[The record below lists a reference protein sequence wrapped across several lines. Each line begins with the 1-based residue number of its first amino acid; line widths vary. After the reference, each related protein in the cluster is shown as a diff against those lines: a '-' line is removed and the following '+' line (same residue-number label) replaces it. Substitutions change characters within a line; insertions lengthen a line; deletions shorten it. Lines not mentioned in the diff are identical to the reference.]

1 MKMNKFPN
9 EKHYELL
16 AKDFSDIDHDIT
28 KSYLEYILLCQKT
41 IAKIESYLSKIEMT
55 NSQFLILLCLYVN
68 DKKSDNVTN
77 ISKKLGITGVTVSN
91 VLKTLQTKGLVEK
104 KKLKED
110 KRFSHIVLN
119 KKGKGFMENFI
130 PEYYSKYKGLF
141 KKFNKDELLQ
151 LQFLI
156 EKLNLSIDLM
166 SGKEKF
172 WW

>member
-1 MKMNKFPN
+1 MKTKFPS

-16 AKDFSDIDHDIT
+16 AKDFPSVDSDIT
-28 KSYLEYILLCQKT
+28 KSYLEYILICQKT

-55 NSQFLILLCLYVN
+55 NSQFLILLCLYVS
-68 DKKSDNVTN
+68 DKNIDNITN
-77 ISKKLGITGVTVSN
+77 ISKKLGISNVTVSN
-91 VLKTLQTKGLVEK
+91 VVKTLQIKGLVER

-110 KRFSHIVLN
+110 KRFSRVVLN
-119 KKGKGFMENFI
+119 KKGKDFMKNFI
-130 PEYYSKYKGLF
+130 PEYYSKYKELF
-141 KKFNKDELLQ
+141 KTFDKDELLE

-156 EKLNLSIDLM
+156 SKLNLAIDSM

>member
-1 MKMNKFPN
+1 MKNKFPS

-16 AKDFSDIDHDIT
+16 AEDFPDIDEDIT
-28 KSYLEYILLCQKT
+28 KSYLEFILICQKT

-55 NSQFLILLCLYVN
+55 NSQFLILLSLYVS
-68 DKKSDNVTN
+68 DKNIDNVTS
-77 ISKKLGITGVTVSN
+77 ISEKLGISNVTVSN
-91 VLKTLQTKGLVEK
+91 VVKTLQMKGLVEK

-110 KRFSHIVLN
+110 KRFSRIVLN
-119 KKGKGFMENFI
+119 KKGKNFMENFI
-130 PEYYSKYKGLF
+130 PEYYSKYKELF
-141 KKFNKDELLQ
+141 KTFDKDELLQ

-156 EKLNLSIDLM
+156 SKLNLAIDSM

>member
-1 MKMNKFPN
+1 MKTKFPS

-16 AKDFSDIDHDIT
+16 AKDFPSVDSDIT
-28 KSYLEYILLCQKT
+28 QSYLEYILICQKT

-55 NSQFLILLCLYVN
+55 NSQFLILLCLYVS
-68 DKKSDNVTN
+68 DKNIDNITN
-77 ISKKLGITGVTVSN
+77 ISKKLGISNVTVSN
-91 VLKTLQTKGLVEK
+91 VVKTLQIKGLVER

-110 KRFSHIVLN
+110 KRFSRVVLN
-119 KKGKGFMENFI
+119 KKGKDFMKNFI

-141 KKFNKDELLQ
+141 KEFDKEELLQ

-156 EKLNLSIDLM
+156 VKLNLAIESM

>member
-1 MKMNKFPN
+1 MKTKFPS

-16 AKDFSDIDHDIT
+16 AKDFPSVNSDIT
-28 KSYLEYILLCQKT
+28 KSYLEYILICQKT

-55 NSQFLILLCLYVN
+55 NSQFLILLCLYVS
-68 DKKSDNVTN
+68 DKNIDNITN
-77 ISKKLGITGVTVSN
+77 ISKKLGISNVTVSN
-91 VLKTLQTKGLVEK
+91 VVKTLQIKGLVER

-110 KRFSHIVLN
+110 KRFSRVVLN
-119 KKGKGFMENFI
+119 KKGKDFMKNFI

-141 KKFNKDELLQ
+141 KEFDKEELLQ

-156 EKLNLSIDLM
+156 VKLNLAIESM

>member
-1 MKMNKFPN
+1 MKTKFPS

-16 AKDFSDIDHDIT
+16 AKDFPSVDSDIT
-28 KSYLEYILLCQKT
+28 KSYLEYILICQKT

-55 NSQFLILLCLYVN
+55 NSQFLILLCLYVS
-68 DKKSDNVTN
+68 DKNIDNITN
-77 ISKKLGITGVTVSN
+77 ISKKLGISNVTVSN
-91 VLKTLQTKGLVEK
+91 VVKTLQIKGLVER

-110 KRFSHIVLN
+110 KRFPRVVLN
-119 KKGKGFMENFI
+119 KKGKDFMKNFI

-141 KKFNKDELLQ
+141 KEFDKEELLQ

-156 EKLNLSIDLM
+156 VKLNLAIESM

>member
-1 MKMNKFPN
+1 MKTKFPS

-16 AKDFSDIDHDIT
+16 AKDFPSVDSDIT
-28 KSYLEYILLCQKT
+28 KSYLEYILICQKT

-55 NSQFLILLCLYVN
+55 NSQFLILLCLYVS
-68 DKKSDNVTN
+68 DKNIDNITN
-77 ISKKLGITGVTVSN
+77 ISKKLGISNVTVSN
-91 VLKTLQTKGLVEK
+91 VVKTLQIKGLVER

-110 KRFSHIVLN
+110 KRFSRVVLN
-119 KKGKGFMENFI
+119 KKGKDFMKNFI

-141 KKFNKDELLQ
+141 KEFDKEELLQ

-156 EKLNLSIDLM
+156 VKLNLAIESM

>member
-1 MKMNKFPN
+1 MKTKFPS

-16 AKDFSDIDHDIT
+16 AKDFPSVDSDIT
-28 KSYLEYILLCQKT
+28 KSYLEYILICQKT

-55 NSQFLILLCLYVN
+55 NSQFLILLSLYVS
-68 DKKSDNVTN
+68 DKNIDNVTS
-77 ISKKLGITGVTVSN
+77 ISEKLGISNVTVSN
-91 VLKTLQTKGLVEK
+91 VVKTLQMKGLVEK

-110 KRFSHIVLN
+110 KRFSRIVLN
-119 KKGKGFMENFI
+119 KKGKNFMENFI
-130 PEYYSKYKGLF
+130 PEYYSKYEGLF
-141 KKFNKDELLQ
+141 EKFDKDELLQ

-156 EKLNLSIDLM
+156 SKLNLAIDSM

>member
-1 MKMNKFPN
+1 MKNKFPS

-16 AKDFSDIDHDIT
+16 AKNFPSVNCDIT
-28 KSYLEYILLCQKT
+28 KSYLEYILICQKT

-55 NSQFLILLCLYVN
+55 NSQFLILLCLYVS
-68 DKKSDNVTN
+68 DKNIDNITN
-77 ISKKLGITGVTVSN
+77 ISKKLGISNVTVSN
-91 VLKTLQTKGLVEK
+91 FVKTLQIKGLVER

-110 KRFSHIVLN
+110 KRFPRVVLN
-119 KKGKGFMENFI
+119 KKGKDFMKNFI
-130 PEYYSKYKGLF
+130 PEYYSKYEGLF
-141 KKFNKDELLQ
+141 EKFDKDGLLQ

-156 EKLNLSIDLM
+156 SKLNLAIDSM